1 MERMAPVDAQM
12 YWMSDKIPNDQ
23 FLLYAFGGAPEQLDS
38 AIDDV
43 LERVRAVPDLSLRI
57 AAVDCALDYPY
68 WVRGDVDRD
77 QVVVHSEGTTQ
88 WPDCL
93 RLVAGLADDQLD
105 PRESTWRL
113 HLFGAVEGAPN
124 CAAAATVAVF
134 QVSHALGDGIRSSAL
149 ARAIFSPQ
157 PPTDPV
163 TAEAQTP
170 YSVVHAAALA
180 AIRFPKQIG
189 SLGWRAIE
197 ATRTHRQLVDDVAT
211 GAVPPA
217 SAGRPLLST
226 NSRPEGERA
235 IRTLVFRRD
244 DFPGPTVTISAL
256 TAISLALSDHLRST
270 GEDPETLGAE
280 VSMEKF
286 GKPMGRN
293 HFRNVGIGLYSG
305 TAALEVRTGQIA
317 EALGERQLRN
327 SHPALRASDEAFA
340 AIPAPLLRWGV
351 SQFDPTV
358 VPASVSGNTVVS
370 SVNRGAADLRFGDRP
385 VAFTAGY
392 PALSPVMSVTHGVHG
407 IGDTVA
413 ISVHASHSAIEDI
426 DSYMDMLRASVAWN
440 QIVRASGR

>member
-23 FLLYAFGGAPEQLDS
+23 FLLYAFDGAPERLDV

-43 LERVRAVPDLSLRI
+43 LDRARAVADLGLRI
-57 AAVDCALDYPY
+57 ADVDCALDYPY
-68 WVRGDVDRD
+68 WVRGGVDRE
-77 QVVVHSEGTTQ
+77 QVVVHGDAATD

-93 RLVAGLADDQLD
+93 RTVAALADDQLD
-105 PRESTWRL
+105 PREYTWRL
-113 HLFGAVEGAPN
+113 HLVQAVEGVPN
-124 CAAAATVAVF
+124 CGRVATVAVL
-134 QVSHALGDGIRSSAL
+134 QVTHALADGIRSSAL
-149 ARAIFSPQ
+149 ARAIFAPQ
-157 PPTDPV
+157 PPGDQV
-163 TAEAQTP
+163 TAQAQTP
-170 YSVVHAAALA
+170 YSVVQTAALA

-189 SLGWRAIE
+189 SLGWRAVE
-197 ATRTHRQLVDDVAT
+197 ATRTHRQLVDDVAC
-211 GAVPPA
+211 GAVPPP
-217 SAGRPLLST
+217 SEGRPLLST

-270 GEDPETLGAE
+270 GEDPDTLGAE

-305 TAALEVRTGQIA
+305 TPALEVRTGQIA

-351 SQFDPTV
+351 SQFDPAV

-385 VAFTAGY
+385 VVLTAGY

-407 IGDTVA
+407 IGDNVA
-413 ISVHASHSAIEDI
+413 ISVHASQAAIEDI
-426 DSYMDMLRASVAWN
+426 DGYMDMVRASVAWN